1 MEVVELIVTVT
12 LYSGGIREP
21 EVLVILYSYTTSIK
35 QTGLVCFWFVTAS
48 HLSRKRLLEFH

>member
-21 EVLVILYSYTTSIK
+21 EVLVILYSYTTII
-35 QTGLVCFWFVTAS
+35 
-48 HLSRKRLLEFH
+48 